1 MPEIYAIILAAGK
14 SERMGKNKML
24 LPFRGKS
31 MIRTVIDNIMHSGIE
46 HIRVV
51 LGAYREDMMAAI
63 SDLPVESCYNANY
76 EQGMYTSVQC
86 GFRNLPA
93 TADAALLFLG
103 DQPMVPGEV
112 ARQIIRAYQK
122 SEKGILIP
130 VHRGKRGHPV
140 MIGREYANLIETSV
154 PANGL
159 HTLFAIHKNDIQE
172 VEIDTPVILRDIDTE
187 YDYNEEIKLN

>member
-1 MPEIYAIILAAGK
+1 MSEICAIILAAGK

-24 LPFRGKS
+24 MPFRGNS
-31 MIRTVIDNIMHSGIE
+31 MIRTVIDNVMQSGIE
-46 HIRVV
+46 HILVV
-51 LGAYREDMMAAI
+51 LGAYRRDIMAAI
-63 SDLPVESCYNANY
+63 SDLPVEPCYNANY

-86 GFRNLPA
+86 GFRNLPS

-103 DQPMVPGEV
+103 DQPMIPGEI
-112 ARQIIRAYQK
+112 ARQIMRTYQK

-140 MIGREYANLIETSV
+140 MIGKKYANLIETSV

-159 HTLFAIHKNDIQE
+159 HTLFAMHKNDIQE
-172 VEIDTPVILRDIDTE
+172 IEIDTPVILKDIDTE